1 MRKQF
6 ILSILLLLAV
16 TTANAMAQSASTG
29 YAEKSKKTK
38 SAAPIGTPVF
48 WKNPTDIATRNLF
61 LGQGGEE
68 SKPDLSRVTFVKEDT
83 VGYSPKFR
91 VRDAAGKEWVAK
103 MGDEAQP
110 ETAASRLVWAAG
122 YMTETNYLF
131 PCVKIEGAPV
141 VDNSRIKRCEAG
153 GYANVKFE
161 ARPAD
166 HKKLDIWGWGG
177 NPFKGTREFQGIVVM
192 MAMFNNWDLKD
203 TNNKIIYVPGA
214 DGAQG
219 ELRYV
224 VGDLGATF
232 GKTGS
237 FLSHTR
243 NRPDHYAKT
252 RFVEGVR
259 AGKVS
264 IDYNGKN
271 SGLMSSITVEQARWI
286 GGILAKLSDEQIAD
300 AFRAANYSQQDVMTL
315 AGTFRSRIN
324 QLVNLKG

>member
-6 ILSILLLLAV
+6 ILSIMFLLAI
-16 TTANAMAQSASTG
+16 TTANAAAQSASTG
-29 YAEKSKKTK
+29 RAEKSKKTK
-38 SAAPIGTPVF
+38 AAPKGTPVF
-48 WKNPTDIATRNLF
+48 WINPTDIATRNLL
-61 LGQGGEE
+61 LGSGGEE

-131 PCVKIEGAPV
+131 PCVKIEGAPA

-161 ARPAD
+161 ARPSD
-166 HKKLDIWGWGG
+166 HKKLDNWSWGG

-259 AGKVS
+259 GGRVS

-300 AFRAANYSQQDVMTL
+300 AFRAANYSPQDVTVL